1 MRFRS
6 FRFLWIGQS
15 FANAGDVLYI
25 VSLIAVLY
33 QVTGSALYL
42 SLLPFT
48 ITTSRFISGM
58 CAPLVL
64 NRCSLKGLL
73 VWSQFAKTILLGI
86 LGLCVWLFNLEVSI
100 ILCLVFSISFLDGW
114 AAPARNAMLPLIVKE
129 SELAKANSFVSV
141 VDQSIQFGGW
151 AAGGILVAAT
161 SGPIVIWM
169 TFIMYIASTIMM
181 AMIEVSDTRDIQSK
195 ISMMSGWVTIWKQP
209 VLRIVH
215 VMILIESIANVV
227 WIAAILYIY
236 VNEALLKSEAWWG
249 YLNASFFIGLIFGG
263 MLVAK
268 FTRLFEHYMKEI
280 LLLASFVVSILT
292 FVFGMNSLPVVAVLL
307 TVISGLVEQVK
318 SIAMVTLVQQKCPRQ
333 KLPEVFSAQS
343 ALISITFGLGSLLYG
358 YLAEVLSIQ
367 FVFIL
372 SGILLLGSSLY
383 LAKVFRSI
391 TV

>member
-1 MRFRS
+1 MRVRS

-33 QVTGSALYL
+33 QITGSALYL

-48 ITTSRFISGM
+48 ITIARFLSGM

-64 NRCSLKGLL
+64 NRYSLKGLL
-73 VWSQFAKTILLGI
+73 VGSQFAKTILLGI
-86 LGLCVWLFNLEVSI
+86 LGLGVWLINLEVSM
-100 ILCLVFSISFLDGW
+100 ILCLVFIISFLDGW
-114 AAPARNAMLPLIVKE
+114 AVPSRNAMLPLIVKE
-129 SELAKANSFVSV
+129 SELAKANSFIAV

-161 SGPIVIWM
+161 SGPFVIWI
-169 TFIMYIASTIMM
+169 TFIMYVASTIMM
-181 AMIEVSDTRDIQSK
+181 AMIEVSDTHDKQSK
-195 ISMMSGWVTIWKQP
+195 IPMMGGWVTIWKQP

-236 VNEALLKSEAWWG
+236 VNEALMKSEAWWG
-249 YLNASFFIGLIFGG
+249 YLNASFFIGLIVGG

-268 FTRLFEHYMKEI
+268 FTRLFENYMKEI
-280 LLLASFVVSILT
+280 LLLASFVVSVLT
-292 FVFGMNSLPVVAVLL
+292 FMFGINNVPVMAVLL
-307 TVISGLVEQVK
+307 TVVSGLVEQVK
-318 SIAMVTLVQQKCPRQ
+318 SIAMVTLIQQKCPRQ

-358 YLAEVLSIQ
+358 YLAEAVNIQ
-367 FVFIL
+367 FVFTL
-372 SGILLLGSSLY
+372 SGILLLGSSIY
-383 LAKVFRSI
+383 LAKVFRHI

>member
-33 QVTGSALYL
+33 QATGSALYL

-48 ITTSRFISGM
+48 ITISRFISGM

-64 NRCSLKGLL
+64 NRYSLKGLL

-86 LGLCVWLFNLEVSI
+86 LGLCVWLFNLEVSF
-100 ILCLVFSISFLDGW
+100 ILCLVFIISFLDGW

-161 SGPIVIWM
+161 SGTIVIWM

-181 AMIEVSDTRDIQSK
+181 AMIEVSDTRDRQSK

-236 VNEALLKSEAWWG
+236 VNEALMKSEAWWG
-249 YLNASFFIGLIFGG
+249 YLNASFFIGLIVGG

-307 TVISGLVEQVK
+307 TVISGLVEQVQ

>member
-15 FANAGDVLYI
+15 FANTGDVLYI

-33 QVTGSALYL
+33 QITGSALYL
-42 SLLPFT
+42 SLLPLT
-48 ITTSRFISGM
+48 ITTARFLSGM
-58 CAPLVL
+58 CAPLAL
-64 NRCSLKGLL
+64 NRYSLKGLL
-73 VWSQFAKTILLGI
+73 VGSQFAKTILLGI
-86 LGLCVWLFNLEVSI
+86 LGLCLWLINLEISI
-100 ILCLVFSISFLDGW
+100 ILCLVFIISFLDGW
-114 AAPARNAMLPLIVKE
+114 ATPARNAMLPLIVKE

-161 SGPIVIWM
+161 SGFFVIWI
-169 TFIMYIASTIMM
+169 TFIMYVASTIMM
-181 AMIEVSDTRDIQSK
+181 AMIEVSDTRDKQSR
-195 ISMMSGWVTIWKQP
+195 IPMIGGWVTIWKQP
-209 VLRIVH
+209 VLRIIH

-236 VNEALLKSEAWWG
+236 VDEALLKSEAWWG
-249 YLNASFFIGLIFGG
+249 YLNASFFIGLIVGG

-268 FTRLFEHYMKEI
+268 FTRVFENYMKEI
-280 LLLASFVVSILT
+280 LLLASFVVSVLT
-292 FVFGMNSLPVVAVLL
+292 FVFGINSVPVVAVLL

-318 SIAMVTLVQQKCPRQ
+318 SIAMVTLIQQKCPKQ

-358 YLAEVLSIQ
+358 YLAEAVNIQ
-367 FVFIL
+367 FVFTL

-383 LAKVFRSI
+383 LTKVFRSI
-391 TV
+391 NV